1 MTQDLVE
8 RIYEAAFVP
17 EKWSAVLTMASGLSG
32 SASGSICVL
41 SDTAPIRGRLSFASS
56 DHGEALE
63 GVRRIFD
70 EFVNGDHWQFPG
82 VLRMYTLQPAR
93 FVHVEAFMTPEDIE
107 RDTQRLRLR
116 ALGIGAHLCAAVPM
130 PSGELVTYVFQRWN
144 EAGGYG
150 QSEIDRLDG
159 LRPHLAR
166 AGLVAARLGLER
178 AHTTVSALQAMGL
191 PAAVLTSAGRALAVN
206 ALMEAMASIFRPAAL
221 GRMAIADAKA
231 NRLFQEAVAA
241 ARSEIEPAAR
251 SIPVPA
257 KDQQPALIVHLI
269 PLRRSA
275 TDIFSGADTLVV
287 ATAVSASA
295 AVPSPSILSGLF
307 DLTPAEAKLATAL
320 AGGSSLEAAAA
331 ESGVRMTT
339 ARTHLDRIF
348 RKTGT
353 SRQGQLV
360 ALLKGTQLL

>member
-1 MTQDLVE
+1 MTPELVD

-17 EKWSAVLTMASGLSG
+17 EKWSAVLTMASGLSD
-32 SASGSICVL
+32 SASGSIIVL
-41 SDTAPIRGRLSFASS
+41 SDTAPVRGKLSFAAS
-56 DHGEALE
+56 DHNEALE
-63 GVRRIFD
+63 SVRRIFD
-70 EFVNGDHWQFPG
+70 EFVTGSHWRFPG
-82 VLRMYTLQPAR
+82 VLRMYSLQPAR
-93 FVHVEAFMTPEDIE
+93 FVHVEAFMTPEEIE

-116 ALGIGAHLCAAVPM
+116 ALGIGAHLCTAVPM
-130 PSGELVTYVFQRWN
+130 PSGELVTYVFQRWKK
-144 EAGGYG
+144 AGDYG
-150 QSEIDRLDG
+150 RDEVEGLDR

-206 ALMEAMASIFRPAAL
+206 ALMEAMPSIFRPAAL

-231 NRLFQEAVAA
+231 NRLFQEAVAS
-241 ARSEIEPAAR
+241 ARREIEPAAR
-251 SIPVPA
+251 SIPVPM
-257 KDQQPALIVHLI
+257 KGEQPALIVHLL

-275 TDIFSGADTLVV
+275 ADIFSGADTLVV

-307 DLTPAEAKLATAL
+307 DLTPAEAKLAAAL
-320 AGGSSLEAAAA
+320 AGGLSLEQAAA
-331 ESGVRMTT
+331 ESGIQITT